1 MRMVLAAMVLIT
13 FPAVAVIV
21 YGLVAGR
28 PQLVLGALAS
38 LAINSLPFLVL
49 ALLLRGRRA
58 SAQDVAGH

>member
-13 FPAVAVIV
+13 LPAMAVIL
-21 YGLVAGR
+21 YGLLTGR
-28 PQLVLGALAS
+28 PTLVIGAAAS

-49 ALLLRGRRA
+49 ALLLRGRRT